1 MGIDRTKMYDVV
13 IAGAGLAG
21 LTAALHLRKQGWEV
35 LCVERDALP
44 RHKVCGEYV
53 SNEIREYLYFLGFN
67 PKKYGCVE
75 VEQFRMYGQ
84 SGKSLSHNLKMGGF
98 GLSRYTMDQALFEIA
113 LDAGVDFIRD
123 EVTAVT
129 TTDQSVIQTLSGVNV
144 GCKLFISAAG
154 KRSKIDKALSRE
166 FMQNR
171 THWMGVKA
179 HYTGQW
185 NPKEVALYQF
195 DGGYCGISN
204 VEDDRVNVCY
214 LVRTDE
220 FKKYGDFDEFENKVI
235 CANPAFNMAIDQLER
250 VMERKVISQIY
261 FGKKEKGSQQASYLG
276 DAAGMIYPLAGNG
289 MAMAIHSSKL
299 FCHFA
304 DEFLRGKKT
313 RMEMNASYAKKW
325 DMVFQARITRSR
337 LIQSLMSQKV
347 LSKLAMNTLPYFP
360 WILSRIIE
368 GTHGDT
374 VRLENEK
381 ATYEKT
387 T

>member
-1 MGIDRTKMYDVV
+1 MGINRTKQYDVV

-21 LTAALHLRKQGWEV
+21 LTSALHLRKQGWKV
-35 LCVERDALP
+35 LCVERDAFP

-53 SNEIREYLYFLGFN
+53 SNEVRDYLAFLGFN
-67 PKKYGCVE
+67 PKEYGSVD
-75 VEQFRMYGQ
+75 VQHFRMYGQ
-84 SGKSLSHNLKMGGF
+84 SGKSLSHSLEMGGF
-98 GLSRYTMDQALFEIA
+98 GLSRYTMDYALFTIA
-113 LDAGVDFIRD
+113 QREGVDFMQD
-123 EVTAVT
+123 EVVEVKAVENYE
-129 TTDQSVIQTLSGVNV
+129 VKTLSGVV
-144 GCKLFISAAG
+144 IGCKLFISAAG
-154 KRSKIDKALSRE
+154 KRSKIDKALSRA

-179 HYTGQW
+179 HYKGEW
-185 NPKEVALYQF
+185 NSEEVALYQF
-195 DGGYCGISN
+195 DGGYCGISR
-204 VEDDRVNVCY
+204 VEDGRVNVCY